1 MLSLYIHIPF
11 CHHKCSYCSFHV
23 IPLDGLKESE
33 HTSAH
38 SPLITNYLDA
48 LHRQIDTFS
57 QQLQQQ
63 SIQTIYFGGGTPS
76 LLSEK
81 ETFQILEKIYKQ
93 YKVSNDVEITLECNP
108 DDLSDEKL
116 KELKRLEINR
126 LSIGLQSFDDEELIW
141 MNRAHNANQSESSV
155 KRAQDRGFE
164 NITIDLIYGSK
175 FSNISNWKKTL
186 DKVIDLQVPHIS
198 SYNLTIE
205 EKTKLGHDFKVKKE
219 VAIDDEKSS
228 ELFLEMIDRLEKHNF
243 IHYEISNFAKEGY
256 FSKHNSNYWKG
267 EHYLGLGPSAHSFDG
282 KSRQWNI
289 ANNNLYIKYLQEK
302 SEIYFEKEI
311 LTEAERY
318 NEYILTSLRTIW
330 GIDINYL
337 KTNFNTDFIKDFNSK
352 ISEYIKQETIVVKDT
367 TYTLTEK
374 GKLLADK
381 IASEL
386 FV

>member
-1 MLSLYIHIPF
+1 MSGIYIHIPF
-11 CHHKCSYCSFHV
+11 CKQACHYCDFHFSTS
-23 IPLDGLKESE
+23 LKNKEALVKSVLLE
-33 HTSAH
+33 IDTR
-38 SPLITNYLDA
+38 INYLPSKT
-48 LHRQIDTFS
+48 IE
-57 QQLQQQ
+57 
-63 SIQTIYFGGGTPS
+63 TIYFGGGTPS

-81 ETFQILEKIYKQ
+81 ETFQILEKIYKL
-93 YKVSNDVEITLECNP
+93 YKVSNNAEITLECNP

-126 LSIGLQSFDDEELIW
+126 LSIGLQSFDEEELIW
-141 MNRAHNANQSESSV
+141 MNRAHTAKESESSV

-175 FSNISNWKKTL
+175 FSNLTNWKKTL
-186 DKVIDLQVPHIS
+186 DKAIALQVPHIS

-228 ELFLEMIDRLEKHNF
+228 EMFLEMIDRLEKNNF
-243 IHYEISNFAKEGY
+243 IHYEISNFGKEGF

-267 EHYLGLGPSAHSFDG
+267 EHYIGLGPSAHSFDG
-282 KSRQWNI
+282 TSRQWNI
-289 ANNNLYIKYLQEK
+289 SNNNLYIKRLEEK
-302 SEIYFEKEI
+302 SEAYFEKEV
-311 LTEAERY
+311 LTETERF

-330 GIDINYL
+330 GIDLNYL
-337 KTNFNTDFIKDFNSK
+337 KANFNSDFVKNFSMQIQ
-352 ISEYIKQETIVVKDT
+352 EYIKQGTVLVNNS

-381 IASEL
+381 IASDL
-386 FV
+386 FA

>member
-1 MLSLYIHIPF
+1 MSGIYIHIPF
-11 CHHKCSYCSFHV
+11 CKQACHYCDFHFSTSLKNKEALVKC
-23 IPLDGLKESE
+23 ILNEID
-33 HTSAH
+33 AR
-38 SPLITNYLDA
+38 INYLPNKT
-48 LHRQIDTFS
+48 IE
-57 QQLQQQ
+57 
-63 SIQTIYFGGGTPS
+63 TIYFGGGTPS
-76 LLSEK
+76 LLSERD
-81 ETFQILEKIYKQ
+81 TSQILEKIYKL
-93 YKVSNDVEITLECNP
+93 YKVSNHAEITLECNP

-116 KELKRLEINR
+116 KELKRLEVNR
-126 LSIGLQSFDDEELIW
+126 LSIGLQSFDEEELIW
-141 MNRAHNANQSESSV
+141 MNRAHNAIQSESSV
-155 KRAQDRGFE
+155 KRAQDKGFD

-175 FSNISNWKKTL
+175 FSNLFNWKKTL
-186 DKVIDLQVPHIS
+186 DKAIALQVPHIS

-228 ELFLEMIDRLEKHNF
+228 DLFLEMIDRLEKSSF

-267 EHYLGLGPSAHSFDG
+267 EHYIGLGPSAHSFDG
-282 KSRQWNI
+282 TSRQWNVS
-289 ANNNLYIKYLQEK
+289 NNNLYIKHIEEK
-302 SEIYFEKEI
+302 SQAYFEKEI
-311 LTEAERY
+311 LTETERF

-330 GIDINYL
+330 GIDLNYL
-337 KTNFNTDFIKDFNSK
+337 KTNFNSDFIRMFSSK
-352 ISEYIKQETIVVKDT
+352 IQEFIKQETVTVKDN